1 MKIAATIAGLALISA
16 SSAQAVDFGVGV
28 KAGTVGYGADI
39 SVVLTETIN
48 ARLSLTKINIDDLNE
63 DITIGDSSNE
73 GTVDTTM
80 KLDFGA
86 NALLFDWYVF
96 DGAFHLT
103 AGMMKNNGKVSF
115 SGVLLDSM
123 TINGQDF
130 DASDIDGA
138 ITGDVSLGDSYQ
150 PYLGIGWGRKASHD
164 SGLSFSAEIGVAL
177 LDPKANL
184 SATVN
189 STGTN
194 SLSQS
199 ELDSRINDAESD
211 INSELSIFEAWPVL
225 SIGLNYAF

>member
-1 MKIAATIAGLALISA
+1 MKIAATIAGLGLLATTSV
-16 SSAQAVDFGVGV
+16 QAYDFGVGV

-39 SVVLTETIN
+39 SVALTQTIN
-48 ARLSLTKINIDDLNE
+48 ARLSLTSINIDDLNE
-63 DITIGDSSNE
+63 SITIGDSVNE

-96 DGAFHLT
+96 DGTFHVT
-103 AGMMKNNGKVSF
+103 GGMMKNNGKVSF
-115 SGVLLDSM
+115 SGILQDSV

-138 ITGDVSLGDSYQ
+138 ISGSVSLGDSYQ
-150 PYLGIGWGRKASHD
+150 PYLGIGWGRKASND
-164 SGLSFSAEIGVAL
+164 PGLSLSVEVGVAL

-194 SLSQS
+194 TLSQS
-199 ELDSRINDAESD
+199 ELDARINDAEKD
-211 INSELSIFEAWPVL
+211 INSELSVFEAWPVL

>member
-16 SSAQAVDFGVGV
+16 SSTQAVDFGVGV

-130 DASDIDGA
+130 DASDIDGE

-150 PYLGIGWGRKASHD
+150 PYLGIGWGRKASND

-189 STGTN
+189 SSGTN

-211 INSELSIFEAWPVL
+211 INSELSIFEVWPVL